1 MLTNVWTAAVAA
13 VVAGVLALPAPA
25 AYAQT
30 STAPANPPA
39 AAPANPPAA
48 KPMTMKK
55 PMAHKASHKMSCY
68 DYAYQSA
75 AMQDCLAKGGG
86 KTSAAKPMMKKASK
100 KKTPASSG

>member
-1 MLTNVWTAAVAA
+1 MLAKIWTVAVAA
-13 VVAGVLALPAPA
+13 VVAGLLALPSPA

-39 AAPANPPAA
+39 A
-48 KPMTMKK
+48 KPMAKNMGMKK
-55 PMAHKASHKMSCY
+55 PMAHKASHKMNCY
-68 DYAYQSA
+68 DYAWESA
-75 AMQDCLAKGGG
+75 AMKDCLAKSGG

>member
-1 MLTNVWTAAVAA
+1 MLAKMWTVAVAA

-30 STAPANPPA
+30 TTA
-39 AAPANPPAA
+39 PAA

-55 PMAHKASHKMSCY
+55 PMAHKSSHKMSCY

-75 AMQDCLAKGGG
+75 AMQDCLAKGTS
-86 KTSAAKPMMKKASK
+86 KTGATKPMMKKSTK
-100 KKTPASSG
+100 KKTTS